1 MLSLGID
8 YGAATWNAALW
19 DEARAADLH
28 TFSRAAD
35 VWEFLEE
42 TRRNYPG
49 LPVVL
54 PSGFGVPLTRAGDLL
69 DRDIAE
75 MTLAVDTREPDGLAA
90 FLDEARR
97 RLPRAF
103 CVPAVKLLSSV
114 PPHRKIRRL
123 DLGSAGALC
132 ATAWVLHCLREAG
145 RPLADCSLLHL
156 HLDPNGRALLA
167 LARGHITDG
176 IGATTIGL
184 GIPPADFQRDLL
196 TRFATSRVRT
206 LAGSAPTAAHPSAAR
221 EALQKE
227 THALLAFHGF
237 TEIVVT
243 GAARQNVSQ
252 ALGDGLHYTILPAPG
267 AGYEPALGAAVI
279 AAGLTGGPTAGLV
292 EHLGLRETRKR
303 LLDGL
308 VP

>member
-1 MLSLGID
+1 
-8 YGAATWNAALW
+8 
-19 DEARAADLH
+19 
-28 TFSRAAD
+28 
-35 VWEFLEE
+35 
-42 TRRNYPG
+42 
-49 LPVVL
+49 
-54 PSGFGVPLTRAGDLL
+54 
-69 DRDIAE
+69 
-75 MTLAVDTREPDGLAA
+75 
-90 FLDEARR
+90 
-97 RLPRAF
+97 
-103 CVPAVKLLSSV
+103 
-114 PPHRKIRRL
+114 
-123 DLGSAGALC
+123 
-132 ATAWVLHCLREAG
+132 
-145 RPLADCSLLHL
+145 LLHL
-156 HLDPNGRALLA
+156 HLDPRGRALLA

-196 TRFATSRVRT
+196 TRFGTSHVRT
-206 LAGSAPTAAHPSAAR
+206 LAGSAPTAAR

-243 GAARQNVSQ
+243 GAARQDVSH
-252 ALGDGLHYTILPAPG
+252 ALGDGLRYAILPAPG